1 MLGPR
6 LTVSTMNKTLLAAI
20 KFFCMLSLAWCAG
33 LAAPCYAQATTGRPV
48 ATEQTLVASLDTADE
63 EQRLTLL
70 LELSALFKARLSAT
84 RPNTIAALTKLLQS
98 DAAPI
103 IRTHAARALELAG
116 DASAIDAL
124 LAAFKTEREMTTRK
138 TILYALARYSA
149 PQVTSALLPLLNHKE
164 QEIRA
169 TAAYVLAEQS
179 DTAAAKP
186 LLELLQK
193 RRKDTDVFARS
204 QAVRGLG
211 RIGYQA
217 ATNVLIETLQKDEAQ
232 IVRREAATALGWL
245 TTLPAPNVLAAL
257 RTASQADDPYLREA
271 ALAAIAK
278 INARESF

>member
-1 MLGPR
+1 
-6 LTVSTMNKTLLAAI
+6 MNRTLLAAI
-20 KFFCMLSLAWCAG
+20 NFFGKLSLAWCAG
-33 LAAPCYAQATTGRPV
+33 LVAPCYAQVTTGRPV
-48 ATEQTLVASLDTADE
+48 ATEQTLAASLAAADE
-63 EQRLTLL
+63 EQRSAALV
-70 LELSALFKARLSAT
+70 ELSALFKARLRAAA
-84 RPNTIAALTKLLQS
+84 PNTIAVLTRLLQS
-98 DAAPI
+98 DAAPV

-116 DASAIDAL
+116 DASAVDAL

-169 TAAYVLAEQS
+169 TTAFVLAEQA
-179 DTAAAKP
+179 DTAAAMP
-186 LLELLQK
+186 LLGLLQK
-193 RRKDTDVFARS
+193 RRKDTDAFARS

-217 ATNVLIETLQKDEAQ
+217 ATAVLIETLQKDKAQ

-271 ALAAIAK
+271 ALAAIEK
-278 INARESF
+278 INARI